1 MPASNEPA
9 PANGMPAS
17 AAIALEEDAGAQLDI
32 AAFHALDADAF
43 HALLYP
49 LLTCAVCRNVLA
61 DPVTLQCGNTLCR
74 NCVPAPVDT
83 APATADSEAPTGP
96 YFWTLDP
103 EHGRRLPGGFPP
115 ERDDPEK
122 WIPQTMRERFE
133 CPFSCSR
140 KHHSRQIPTNFVLQ
154 RTLDSIVTLPVYTEK
169 PPPPADPVV
178 VATKIHAELDCQI
191 CYLLLHDPLT
201 TPCGHTFCRTC
212 LLRTSDHAIHCVCP
226 TCRSPVLLPTE
237 TNTPQNKLINTL
249 IHTLFPNAAAERAS
263 CEISERHSPSSRS
276 LDVPIFVC
284 TLALPSVTCFL
295 HIFEP
300 RYRLMLRRCMAGSR
314 AFGMVLP
321 RRGTRYLHEA
331 MEMEYLTPS
340 DGAELPGRSRATFMK
355 YGTMLEIRDVQ
366 MLPDGRSLVETVG
379 RERFEIEQWS
389 VRDGYIVAKTHV
401 LPDLEP
407 TVYIA
412 PPSASALTSSVL
424 AADGGAEGLSTMEL
438 IFLTRCFVQS
448 LRNVAWTPAAR
459 MRENEVDGVLGR
471 LDRGGD
477 AVKFAWWVGSK
488 IPVEEGEGY
497 SLLLQTGVRE
507 LFVVIGRW
515 IGEMERQSW

>member
-1 MPASNEPA
+1 
-9 PANGMPAS
+9 
-17 AAIALEEDAGAQLDI
+17 
-32 AAFHALDADAF
+32 
-43 HALLYP
+43 
-49 LLTCAVCRNVLA
+49 
-61 DPVTLQCGNTLCR
+61 
-74 NCVPAPVDT
+74 
-83 APATADSEAPTGP
+83 
-96 YFWTLDP
+96 
-103 EHGRRLPGGFPP
+103 
-115 ERDDPEK
+115 
-122 WIPQTMRERFE
+122 
-133 CPFSCSR
+133 
-140 KHHSRQIPTNFVLQ
+140 
-154 RTLDSIVTLPVYTEK
+154 
-169 PPPPADPVV
+169 
-178 VATKIHAELDCQI
+178 
-191 CYLLLHDPLT
+191 
-201 TPCGHTFCRTC
+201 
-212 LLRTSDHAIHCVCP
+212 
-226 TCRSPVLLPTE
+226 
-237 TNTPQNKLINTL
+237 
-249 IHTLFPNAAAERAS
+249 
-263 CEISERHSPSSRS
+263 
-276 LDVPIFVC
+276 
-284 TLALPSVTCFL
+284 
-295 HIFEP
+295 
-300 RYRLMLRRCMAGSR
+300 
-314 AFGMVLP
+314 
-321 RRGTRYLHEA
+321 
-331 MEMEYLTPS
+331 MEMEYIPPS

-366 MLPDGRSLVETVG
+366 ILPDGRSLVETVG

-407 TVYIA
+407 TVYIP
-412 PPSASALTSSVL
+412 PPSAPALTSSVL